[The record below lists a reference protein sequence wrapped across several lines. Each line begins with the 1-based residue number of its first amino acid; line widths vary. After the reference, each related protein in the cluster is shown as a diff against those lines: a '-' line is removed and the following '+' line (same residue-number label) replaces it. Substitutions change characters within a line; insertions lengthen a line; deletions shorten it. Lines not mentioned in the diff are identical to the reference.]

1 MTVCDDWTDRCFSAL
16 EPLADAGYAVF
27 VLDDSAQPATLPPGL
42 IGKVEVLRRESRRGA
57 KGGNLNHWLRRC
69 GPQFVYAIVLDA
81 DSIIPVE
88 TVDALL
94 ATAEHPANG
103 DVAIVQSKIDV
114 EVEAPS
120 TFARAV
126 GAAARPR
133 ARILERVHARLGVLL
148 SSGHNELLRL
158 APVFAIG
165 GFDERLTNEDTVL
178 SLHLAA
184 RGWRTVLADVW
195 SYNAEPD
202 TTAAYNRRT
211 VRWARQTLELFQHDW
226 YEVPLRLK
234 LLLCRHLMMFVLPI
248 LGTWLL
254 GLSLWIGPDDPW
266 PMLAFLGASVGFFPG
281 FERYGLTIWTSTC
294 LLTALFASRTVMA
307 RREGVRWR
315 SILSLALVAGAPYLS
330 LIGPLVLGLGKSL
343 FGRRVA
349 FVPTSNRHAL
359 SREARMSSRLLRGL
373 AATCLLVLLVAGA
386 MKHPGALFVGF
397 NAVWLVLI
405 LGSPMCLMIAE
416 QLDRA
421 RTARTARRQGMA
433 SPV

>member
-1 MTVCDDWTDRCFSAL
+1 MTKPVLVAVSLFCGLAAVLVAPLAFWPPPLAVGPVIAHWSYACLSVGLAAELTETLLALVWPRVALPAANGAPPRHTTAIVMTVCDDWTGRCFSAL

-27 VLDDSAQPATLPPGL
+27 VLDDSTQPATLPPGL
-42 IGKVEVLRRESRRGA
+42 IGKIEVLRRESRRGA

-158 APVFAIG
+158 APVFSIG

-254 GLSLWIGPDDPW
+254 GLSPV
-266 PMLAFLGASVGFFPG
+266 S
-281 FERYGLTIWTSTC
+281 YTHLT
-294 LLTALFASRTVMA
+294 L
-307 RREGVRWR
+307 
-315 SILSLALVAGAPYLS
+315 
-330 LIGPLVLGLGKSL
+330 
-343 FGRRVA
+343 
-349 FVPTSNRHAL
+349 PTKRI
-359 SREARMSSRLLRGL
+359 
-373 AATCLLVLLVAGA
+373 V
-386 MKHPGALFVGF
+386 
-397 NAVWLVLI
+397 
-405 LGSPMCLMIAE
+405 
-416 QLDRA
+416 
-421 RTARTARRQGMA
+421 
-433 SPV
+433 